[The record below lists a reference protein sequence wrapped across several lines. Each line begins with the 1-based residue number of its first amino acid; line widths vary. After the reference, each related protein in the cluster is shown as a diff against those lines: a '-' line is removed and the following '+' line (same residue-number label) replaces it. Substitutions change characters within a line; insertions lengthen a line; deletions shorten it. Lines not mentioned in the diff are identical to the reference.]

1 MERRG
6 RAHFHALGIDRGSVV
21 CGLVY
26 WGKRTAARLKAV
38 GWAAEACEG
47 KGVVSIKLYRP
58 LKSSHRWEGLRLLHI
73 DGIYLPILCLTA
85 LLLPLSITR
94 LERHEAAGSNLT
106 FSAAISAW
114 LTAPHPSSEAK
125 QVRAG
130 VALRWGTT
138 REGPV
143 LRFFF
148 YFLSTFLS
156 FWNAFLLFRVLR

>member
-73 DGIYLPILCLTA
+73 DGIYLPILYLTA
-85 LLLPLSITR
+85 LLLPLSIPR

-114 LTAPHPSSEAK
+114 LTAK

-130 VALRWGTT
+130 VVLRWGTT

-143 LRFFF
+143 LRFFLMLF
-148 YFLSTFLS
+148 S
-156 FWNAFLLFRVLR
+156 FSRVLSLCRPNAQGSSLS